1 MTNLL
6 NEAESKNI
14 KLSKDV
20 SSITSQLQD
29 TQVSKKRKRGYK
41 LTVQLRSFVIL
52 SSLNVNFSQQELL
65 AEETRQKLQLSTK
78 LRQAEDDKNSLQEQL
93 EEEME
98 AKRNVERHVSTLN
111 LQVRL
116 LVTHARNNRNAF

>member
-1 MTNLL
+1 M
-6 NEAESKNI
+6 
-14 KLSKDV
+14 
-20 SSITSQLQD
+20 
-29 TQVSKKRKRGYK
+29 
-41 LTVQLRSFVIL
+41 
-52 SSLNVNFSQQELL
+52 

-111 LQVRL
+111 IQVRPL
-116 LVTHARNNRNAF
+116 LTNARNNRNAF

>member
-1 MTNLL
+1 MNLG
-6 NEAESKNI
+6 EPPF
-14 KLSKDV
+14 DV
-20 SSITSQLQD
+20 
-29 TQVSKKRKRGYK
+29 
-41 LTVQLRSFVIL
+41 
-52 SSLNVNFSQQELL
+52 SQQELL

-111 LQVRL
+111 IQVRPSFNVHTL
-116 LVTHARNNRNAF
+116 IYEICCCA

>member
-1 MTNLL
+1 M
-6 NEAESKNI
+6 
-14 KLSKDV
+14 LSEH
-20 SSITSQLQD
+20 
-29 TQVSKKRKRGYK
+29 
-41 LTVQLRSFVIL
+41 SFVVL
-52 SSLNVNFSQQELL
+52 QQELL

-111 LQVRL
+111 IQVRL
-116 LVTHARNNRNAF
+116 SFNNVHSNLQDIMHRILLLYCATVLRS

>member
-1 MTNLL
+1 M
-6 NEAESKNI
+6 
-14 KLSKDV
+14 
-20 SSITSQLQD
+20 
-29 TQVSKKRKRGYK
+29 
-41 LTVQLRSFVIL
+41 LR
-52 SSLNVNFSQQELL
+52 QELL

-111 LQVRL
+111 IQVRL
-116 LVTHARNNRNAF
+116 SFKIVHSNRQDTMRRVLLLYCS